1 MEIAKEKEF
10 LIDYKKLNSYKD
22 KLILLVRHI
31 AREQTKDDNLEG
43 MIKLF
48 KKYEQF
54 FNIVESIHEYS
65 NKLANY
71 GYNP

>member
-1 MEIAKEKEF
+1 
-10 LIDYKKLNSYKD
+10 
-22 KLILLVRHI
+22 
-31 AREQTKDDNLEG
+31 

-54 FNIVESIHEYS
+54 FNIVESIYEYS

-71 GYNP
+71 GYDPQEIACQIDIQEGDFE

>member
-1 MEIAKEKEF
+1 
-10 LIDYKKLNSYKD
+10 LIDYKKMNSYKD
-22 KLILLVRHI
+22 KSILLVSDI
-31 AREQTKDDNLEG
+31 AREQTKDKNLEE
-43 MIKLF
+43 MITLF

-71 GYNP
+71 GYNPMDIACKIEI